1 VRGDPEPH
9 VKNSCVRRVPA
20 TRHDLWFAVSCR
32 ELWHGCGTTRDVV
45 HGERSRS
52 PPCVEGTSCPGRRQS
67 GRRWTPSRL
76 RQRARARSKTS
87 RRPPPGPARHRI
99 VTPCPLRSVTSL
111 LPMGPSH
118 GRSVLSKSSALRT
131 CWRGRTH
138 PSRRR
143 TSSSASRPRSVGAS
157 QQGQSPQLDVHRCP
171 FPPSSPSTWERRGV
185 SLHDRPGCERSR
197 PGREGP
203 AWRLVTFEESPPT
216 ENTATFIIDRRPRAS
231 SSADSTIIP

>member
-1 VRGDPEPH
+1 MWHDARRGSWRALSVP
-9 VKNSCVRRVPA
+9 SLCRRHFVPRPA
-20 TRHDLWFAVSCR
+20 PTRSTAGR
-32 ELWHGCGTTRDVV
+32 RRGCAS
-45 HGERSRS
+45 E
-52 PPCVEGTSCPGRRQS
+52 PGRVLRRAG
-67 GRRWTPSRL
+67 GR
-76 RQRARARSKTS
+76 
-87 RRPPPGPARHRI
+87 PPGPARHRI

-171 FPPSSPSTWERRGV
+171 FHRPHRQPGNAEECPFATDRAVNARDRAAKDPHGV
-185 SLHDRPGCERSR
+185 
-197 PGREGP
+197 
-203 AWRLVTFEESPPT
+203 LVTFEESPPT
-216 ENTATFIIDRRPRAS
+216 ENTATFIIDSRPRAS